1 MPEAAQAQT
10 PEAARAQ
17 RPVRW
22 GRVFGLLLLSLLAV
36 EAASQVFVY
45 AWAGERFRSFHK
57 QTWSP
62 YGLVRNNPD
71 LTLPGFHHDRDG
83 FRNLRDFT
91 RQKPAN
97 TLRVVMLGGSTLYS
111 GIASTHIRGA
121 ERVDSDA
128 TAAQFLEQELRADPA
143 LAGLDVEVINAAV
156 NFNRIVEIS
165 GGYLAEYAHWQP
177 DVLIVFGSANNFN
190 VSMPERGEVY
200 RREYGVQPD
209 HAWKAEFD
217 RTANRKTFLS
227 MSEHAVLYLEDKLA
241 SVALAK
247 KGLTSAIDDAFALS
261 QRRSFARKPDPPRT
275 YADRDECDL
284 YIKEYLGYADA
295 IVADARRN
303 DQDVA
308 FFWEY
313 FLRHLGGIRP
323 FSDREQAVYDKIRRG
338 QSQQEIDF
346 NFYARDRLAD
356 FCRQSGATFLDP
368 LEVLKT
374 NRQTIYID
382 YLHYTKEGNQAMA
395 RFIYEQMKETFHR
408 RAQLVRE
415 GAGLVRDGSQQPG
428 EYGVQTRADDDRR
441 RVVDEQQAAP
451 ASNE

>member
-1 MPEAAQAQT
+1 MAGD
-10 PEAARAQ
+10 ARDSEKQ
-17 RPVRW
+17 IRW
-22 GRVFGLLLLSLLAV
+22 GRVFGLLLLALLVV
-36 EAASQVFVY
+36 EAASQVYVY

-71 LTLPGFHHDRDG
+71 LTLPGFHHNRNG
-83 FRNLRDFT
+83 FRNLKDFE
-91 RQKPAN
+91 QKKPAN
-97 TLRVVMLGGSTLYS
+97 TLRVIMLGGSTLYS
-111 GIASTHIRGA
+111 GIASTHVAGA

-143 LAGLDVEVINAAV
+143 LAGVNVEVINAAV

-177 DVLIVFGSANNFN
+177 DVVIVFGSANNFN
-190 VSMPERGEVY
+190 VSMPESGEVR

-217 RTANRKTFLS
+217 RAANRKTFLA
-227 MSEHAVLYLEDKLA
+227 MSEHAVLYLEDNLA

-261 QRRSFARKPDPPRT
+261 QARSFARKPAPPRT
-275 YADRDECDL
+275 YADRAECDL
-284 YIKEYLGYADA
+284 YVDEYLGYADA
-295 IVADARRN
+295 LVAAAKRN
-303 DQDVA
+303 NQDVA

-313 FLRHLGGIRP
+313 FLRHLGGLRP
-323 FSDREQAVYDKIRRG
+323 FSEREQAVYNKIRRG

-346 NFYARDRLAD
+346 NFYARDRLAE
-356 FCRQSGATFLDP
+356 FCGERGVTFLNP
-368 LEVLKT
+368 LDVLKT
-374 NRQTIYID
+374 NRETLFID
-382 YLHYTKEGNQAMA
+382 YLHYTKEGNRAMA
-395 RFIYEQMKETFHR
+395 HFIHEQMRETFRR

-415 GAGLVRDGSQQPG
+415 GAP
-428 EYGVQTRADDDRR
+428 
-441 RVVDEQQAAP
+441 QATAP
-451 ASNE
+451 AASE